1 MLEKALQGLGLGSA
15 DVHVKDLV
23 GRVERIQEGRAVV
36 EEEEAEKNVKKSLQ
50 ESLAEGERRL
60 DCLSETG

>member
-15 DVHVKDLV
+15 DVHVRDLV

-36 EEEEAEKNVKKSLQ
+36 EEEEAERNVKRSLQ
-50 ESLAEGERRL
+50 KSPAEGERRL